1 MSTAL
6 DAAADFDAFIDIDGS
21 GAPDSPLPQPAGDTP
36 KLLSRTAAG
45 RPQHG
50 RRPTPLS
57 MSALPAHLTAG
68 SDAHSP
74 AFHGNGMASPMNAP
88 SSPSVGDMFT
98 FASAAGTPTTHS
110 ASLHSLSFDFFDGA
124 ALPGSVPFAGAPAHL
139 SREGAAD
146 AHARQPAGPV
156 QEVYAASYEH
166 VPSPLAWNVSNTAA
180 TPEQHRAASAFSAA
194 AANRAAGRGAEAV
207 HAGAE
212 NEQLAF
218 GAPYASPN
226 KMLDPNGYGMPF
238 MPFSQHDASM
248 GMHGVGPFQ
257 QHHNYAAFAH
267 GPPQGHAVPGA
278 AHPSFAGGD
287 EGPSPFT
294 EDRSS
299 PGSSTAPTSTERH
312 SPPPPEKRRRL
323 TVSDA
328 PPPQQPVHDEESTA
342 KALAAAV
349 AAAAPA
355 PPAKKAARKA
365 SKRKTKAEKNA
376 EAAAAKAAAD
386 EAPAKRDSI
395 VSIEASAAASNAGDA
410 ASEAANGD
418 RDDVESVTSASQ
430 SGKRAPPSA
439 SHVTENGQPFPVI
452 DTSAKHSSLF
462 VPPDTSGLTKREAR
476 LVKNRAAAFLSRQ
489 RKREQFEELESRC
502 RAICRLVWRMW
513 EVVAGPDMSWDM
525 FGQTILPQLLQDEA
539 PEVREALEMIVA
551 GKGASIAPTEESIA
565 QNSSSGGT
573 QRSTVSPAKQ
583 TVKRERDEDFD
594 DSFASVASSR
604 AVHSSHGRNSSLSSS
619 SGNSSASTACTSVNQ
634 DAQQEPQQHQP
645 RDKSDASAKAAQ
657 QSAPPH
663 SPHDER
669 PFRSGASASET
680 GVSLTLGPEP
690 EGKQEGGAEGSG
702 AAVLPA
708 EGAGSA
714 VQATAA
720 SAKMQRSSSGR
731 GAMQRTASGLQKRS
745 AGGMALM
752 VMLFGFA
759 FLGLPA
765 GASSGG
771 LERAPES
778 RCVAARQCAMHTTPD
793 TSAVAPS
800 TWVPC
805 WPRSHSRR
813 RVPTACSAASAARTM
828 RKKRRS
834 HLNAPQPR
842 LRSTSSLPPR
852 TLLPL
857 RTR

>member
-299 PGSSTAPTSTERH
+299 PCTTR
-312 SPPPPEKRRRL
+312 
-323 TVSDA
+323 
-328 PPPQQPVHDEESTA
+328 
-342 KALAAAV
+342 
-349 AAAAPA
+349 
-355 PPAKKAARKA
+355 
-365 SKRKTKAEKNA
+365 
-376 EAAAAKAAAD
+376 
-386 EAPAKRDSI
+386 
-395 VSIEASAAASNAGDA
+395 
-410 ASEAANGD
+410 
-418 RDDVESVTSASQ
+418 
-430 SGKRAPPSA
+430 RAPPRHSLQPSQLLLRHRPPRRPHARRASARPRRRRTPKRLQQRRPPTRRPPSATALSA
-439 SHVTENGQPFPVI
+439 SRPALRQVTPVM
-452 DTSAKHSSLF
+452 LR
-462 VPPDTSGLTKREAR
+462 PR
-476 LVKNRAAAFLSRQ
+476 RQ
-489 RKREQFEELESRC
+489 T
-502 RAICRLVWRMW
+502 AT
-513 EVVAGPDMSWDM
+513 A
-525 FGQTILPQLLQDEA
+525 T
-539 PEVREALEMIVA
+539 
-551 GKGASIAPTEESIA
+551 T
-565 QNSSSGGT
+565 
-573 QRSTVSPAKQ
+573 
-583 TVKRERDEDFD
+583 
-594 DSFASVASSR
+594 
-604 AVHSSHGRNSSLSSS
+604 SSLSR
-619 SGNSSASTACTSVNQ
+619 
-634 DAQQEPQQHQP
+634 P
-645 RDKSDASAKAAQ
+645 RRSRASALRRR
-657 QSAPPH
+657 PRT
-663 SPHDER
+663 SP
-669 PFRSGASASET
+669 
-680 GVSLTLGPEP
+680 
-690 EGKQEGGAEGSG
+690 
-702 AAVLPA
+702 
-708 EGAGSA
+708 
-714 VQATAA
+714 
-720 SAKMQRSSSGR
+720 
-731 GAMQRTASGLQKRS
+731 RTASRS
-745 AGGMALM
+745 
-752 VMLFGFA
+752 
-759 FLGLPA
+759 
-765 GASSGG
+765 
-771 LERAPES
+771 R
-778 RCVAARQCAMHTTPD
+778 
-793 TSAVAPS
+793 
-800 TWVPC
+800 
-805 WPRSHSRR
+805 
-813 RVPTACSAASAARTM
+813 
-828 RKKRRS
+828 
-834 HLNAPQPR
+834 
-842 LRSTSSLPPR
+842 
-852 TLLPL
+852 
-857 RTR
+857 